1 MQKNYLID
9 LEKDTTIQYV
19 IGLLILFI
27 YAGSLFFPLLDKDAA
42 HHANIALRMY
52 EHNDYVSLVDRGTDY
67 LDKPHFLFWTSLLF
81 FEIFEVDTFA
91 HRFPAL
97 LFTLISIYSIYKL
110 AKHLSDKTT
119 AKIAAVLFATA
130 QGVILGIN
138 DARMETPLT
147 CGIAI
152 GLWQLIVYVDKK
164 KLLNLVLAALGT
176 AIAFSTKGWLGP
188 VIIFISVFS
197 YILLNRKWLVL
208 AKPTTWL
215 FIPLF
220 FLFISPVLYAYY
232 LQFDLHPE
240 KIIRGE
246 GNRSGIRFILWDQL
260 FERYKGFDEGGR
272 NSEYFFLYHTFIWAF
287 FPWSIIGY
295 TALVFWIRRLFYQ
308 KKWRTGFGFAALS
321 FAFLLFTI
329 SFSKFKMPH
338 YIIMLLPLAALFT
351 APYIRL
357 ALVRTSISRIFI
369 PMQVVIG
376 VLVLVLVMAL
386 NFYAF
391 PPQRVWVWMT
401 GALFIGGF
409 IYLLLRKDTS
419 KTARFLYISIG
430 ISLMANFFVNYNF
443 FPNLLK
449 YQGGNEIAAYM
460 KSNNIQIPDSSIV
473 MLDYHIHSF
482 DFYRGHNHRILE
494 PQRFDEFYPDV
505 KDDYFIMNTAVRK
518 QLVEKGYEVKPLV
531 SVKDYNVAMLTLP
544 FINPKTRNSK
554 IDSLMLAKV
563 LKP

>member
-81 FEIFEVDTFA
+81 FEIFGVDTFA